1 LQRANDVI
9 AIINSSPLIYLG
21 KLGLLSL
28 LQQLFDQVLTV
39 NTVKEEVLD
48 SSASEYA
55 ILHSAFSDWLIVS
68 EVPEGPLSTRLGNM
82 GLHQGEV
89 DALVLAY
96 YIKKQKSD
104 SVIVID
110 DLAARDV
117 ARTLGLKVTG
127 TIGIILRATKS
138 GFLTKN
144 ESRTK
149 IQSLVEETSFRMSAA
164 LYSKVMS
171 DLE

>member
-1 LQRANDVI
+1 MQRANELI
-9 AIINSSPLIYLG
+9 AIVNASPLIYLG
-21 KLGLLSL
+21 KLGLLGL
-28 LQQLFDQVLTV
+28 LEQIFDQVLTV
-39 NTVKEEVLD
+39 HSVKEEVLD

-68 EVPEGPLSTRLGNM
+68 DVPKSKLSTKLGDM

-96 YIKKQKSD
+96 YTKDRD
-104 SVIVID
+104 SVIIID

-117 ARTLGLKVTG
+117 ARTLGLIVTG
-127 TIGIILRATKS
+127 TIGIILRATNN
-138 GFLTKN
+138 GLLTKN
-144 ESRTK
+144 ESRSK
-149 IQSLVEETSFRMSAA
+149 IRFLVEETSFRMSAA
-164 LYSKVMS
+164 LYSKTIS

>member
-1 LQRANDVI
+1 VI

-149 IQSLVEETSFRMSAA
+149 IQSLVEETSFRMSTA

>member
-1 LQRANDVI
+1 MI
-9 AIINSSPLIYLG
+9 AVVNSSPLIYLG

-39 NTVKEEVLD
+39 PSVKEEVLD
-48 SSASEYA
+48 SSAPEYA
-55 ILHSAFSDWLIVS
+55 ILHDAFSDWLIVS
-68 EVPEGPLSTRLGNM
+68 DVPRSALSTRLSDM

-96 YIKKQKSD
+96 HTKEQQSD
-104 SVIVID
+104 SVIIID

-117 ARTLGLKVTG
+117 ARSLGLRVAG
-127 TIGIILRATKS
+127 TIGIILRATKN
-138 GFLTKN
+138 GLLTKS
-144 ESRTK
+144 ESQAR
-149 IQSLVEETSFRMSAA
+149 IRLLVEETSFRMSAA
-164 LYSKVMS
+164 LYSRVIS